1 MLEIIHVFVILL
13 GEWRQYIGF
22 MPFMFHLKIQTEYYC
37 KSITI
42 TMIKMCWINMKF
54 LKMQLC
60 YSIIHFPVNFHKKF
74 RLEDD
79 DDSFYYLFIKFPSQF
94 INSCWPQDGHFMC
107 IFEPIED
114 VTALSTRYLTS
125 IFSEYSCTDPYYR
138 WHELQSDST
147 FPCDALRII
156 IQVFNKNICYS
167 IIQPLSKF

>member
-1 MLEIIHVFVILL
+1 
-13 GEWRQYIGF
+13 
-22 MPFMFHLKIQTEYYC
+22 
-37 KSITI
+37 
-42 TMIKMCWINMKF
+42 MKF

>member
-79 DDSFYYLFIKFPSQF
+79 ADSFCYVFIKFPSQF
-94 INSCWPQDGHFMC
+94 VNSYWPQDGYFHVHIWTYWRC
-107 IFEPIED
+107 YNII
-114 VTALSTRYLTS
+114 TQYLTS
-125 IFSEYSCTDPYYR
+125 IFSGYSCTDPYYR

-147 FPCDALRII
+147 FPCDVLRII
-156 IQVFNKNICYS
+156 IQVFNKNSCYS